1 MLFPHHFRVGF
12 RFVRLLPLQ
21 VLDHVSCRFDQLS
34 QSRQLVVAVI
44 ADLFDPAADF
54 YLRASVPASLSDLVA
69 AISLSFSLRMSWLL
83 SLTSRRRFLA
93 LSNVF

>member
-1 MLFPHHFRVGF
+1 VLFYHFLDAKGLIEDFVDLLAEMLFPHHFRVGF
-12 RFVRLLPLQ
+12 RFVRFLPLQ

-54 YLRASVPASLSDLVA
+54 
-69 AISLSFSLRMSWLL
+69 
-83 SLTSRRRFLA
+83 
-93 LSNVF
+93 